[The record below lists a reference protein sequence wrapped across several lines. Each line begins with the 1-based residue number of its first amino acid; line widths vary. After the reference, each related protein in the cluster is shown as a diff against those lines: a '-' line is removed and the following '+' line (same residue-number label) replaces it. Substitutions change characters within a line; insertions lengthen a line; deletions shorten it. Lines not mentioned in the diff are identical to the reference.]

1 MYQITV
7 KDLLALCQQ
16 EVNNGNGDK
25 HIVLSDDNEG
35 NGYHG
40 MFFGFAKCT
49 KDYRDIISDSQYRS
63 EKDTIVLG
71 QRQYND

>member
-1 MYQITV
+1 MDPIKVRFKTNMQDYENDYLDIIR
-7 KDLLALCQQ
+7 AFYP
-16 EVNNGNGDK
+16 

-71 QRQYND
+71 